1 MYNIARTVLS
11 NIYRPLAMSA
21 APGQDVPIA
30 TLLGVAGGFVVPSVL
45 MFTPFASFDLRQKL
59 TALWQPSP
67 VYVGILT
74 AGILQYTRKIR
85 TAGGTDSLA
94 IPKDKQKQK
103 QRQQEKR
110 ERLISVY
117 KLGLAATTLGH
128 WFAVYNVLRD
138 PRLSLSKV
146 FLPSIAPKTEQ
157 SNGIL
162 NFMQWDMGLYV
173 ASAAVHGLQS
183 ILEFRTRGYV
193 TTGQAVS
200 AALSYS
206 LGHVFVGPAAAQIG
220 LSVWKEKLLLDMGI

>member
-11 NIYRPLAMSA
+11 NVYRPLAITA
-21 APGQDVPIA
+21 APGQDAPVA
-30 TLLGVAGGFVVPSVL
+30 TLLGVAGGFVLPSVL
-45 MFTPFASFDLRQKL
+45 IFTPFASFDLRQKL

-85 TAGGTDSLA
+85 TAGGTDSLTM
-94 IPKDKQKQK
+94 PKDKQKQK

-110 ERLISVY
+110 RRLISVY
-117 KLGLAATTLGH
+117 KLGLVATTLRH
-128 WFAVYNVLRD
+128 WFAVYNILRD
-138 PRLSLSKV
+138 PKLSLSKV
-146 FLPSIAPKTEQ
+146 FLPSIAPKIDQ

-200 AALSYS
+200 VAFSYS
-206 LGHVFVGPAAAQIG
+206 LGHAVVGPAAAQIG
-220 LSVWKEKLLLDMGI
+220 LSIWKEKLLLNMGI